1 MNSWPKKLT
10 GDEEEDAGSEG
21 LVKAVEGGV
30 VDECHDADDDANETG
45 QQGEDH
51 EGPGGVPV
59 GCGGDSRGA
68 WVLTDRTEFTLQRC
82 SCLFTCAPPVLFDL
96 LSKFDWRRWRVSCFS
111 SAPACHLVFGDGFA
125 SHCVSHPL
133 PKMYII
139 YTLKSLRLVP
149 SILYWCSNAL
159 YLSYWSIATWDW
171 YYVDV
176 LRSWLL
182 FIWLHSSREGGSPSV
197 CKGWVP
203 RSWTGCQQANKY
215 KWGSS

>member
-68 WVLTDRTEFTLQRC
+68 
-82 SCLFTCAPPVLFDL
+82 
-96 LSKFDWRRWRVSCFS
+96 
-111 SAPACHLVFGDGFA
+111 
-125 SHCVSHPL
+125 
-133 PKMYII
+133 
-139 YTLKSLRLVP
+139 
-149 SILYWCSNAL
+149 
-159 YLSYWSIATWDW
+159 
-171 YYVDV
+171 
-176 LRSWLL
+176 
-182 FIWLHSSREGGSPSV
+182 
-197 CKGWVP
+197 
-203 RSWTGCQQANKY
+203 
-215 KWGSS
+215 